1 MAVKPEVAN
10 YLKSL
15 AQGFGL
21 DEKALLKKAEED
33 EAAAKL
39 VDEGVMLRSDYSR
52 RQDELKQK
60 EQSLDQ
66 QFQAWKSDYYNNEV
80 LTKWN
85 ERESQFQT
93 ATQRAQSLAAQVAAY
108 QSTYGTLEGF
118 QPVSAA
124 PNSNPNPNPAPNNDG
139 KKYMTPEEVAQFT
152 GNFWKLANKLSFD
165 HFQEFG
171 KPLDGDAL
179 EQFAMKGKYNDLRY
193 AYNDFVKPQREEKA
207 NTELTARI
215 KREREE
221 AVREYAT
228 QHALPV
234 DNAAPQNRGSV
245 LFRQPSADDK
255 AAAVLND
262 PNAPSFAKDA
272 VLREQFMR
280 DMAGVTGSG
289 IIAGK

>member
-1 MAVKPEVAN
+1 MAVKAEVAN

-15 AQGFGL
+15 AQEYGL

-33 EAAAKL
+33 EKAAKL
-39 VDEGVMLRSDYSR
+39 IEEGVMLRSDYSR
-52 RQDELKQK
+52 RQDELKTK
-60 EQSLDQ
+60 EQSLDS
-66 QFQAWKSDYYNNEV
+66 QFQTWKSDYYNNEV

-85 ERESQFQT
+85 ERESQYQT
-93 ATQRAQSLAAQVAAY
+93 AKQREQALAAQVAAY
-108 QSTYGTLEGF
+108 QATYGTLEGF
-118 QPVSAA
+118 QPVSTTQQTQQTQQQTQQQQ
-124 PNSNPNPNPAPNNDG
+124 
-139 KKYMTPEEVAQFT
+139 KYMTPEEVAQFT

-179 EQFAMKGKYNDLRY
+179 EQFAVKGKYNDLRY
-193 AYNDFVKPQREEKA
+193 AYNDYVKPQRETKA
-207 NTELTARI
+207 AEELEA
-215 KREREE
+215 KKAQWKKE
-221 AVREYAT
+221 AVDEWKSS
-228 QHALPV
+228 HPEIPI
-234 DNAAPQNRGSV
+234 DNRAPGGAGSP

-262 PNAPSFAKDA
+262 PNAPGFAKDA